1 MFANNH
7 DYGKGTN
14 MFKTII
20 IDDNKVLADIS
31 LAGNLDKEQL

>member
-20 IDDNKVLADIS
+20 IDDNKVLADT
-31 LAGNLDKEQL
+31 LASSNLDKEQL